1 MLFYT
6 SAKSRDK
13 DFECWLSS
21 IMGLTLPDGLPGTLQ
36 NSCSVSDR
44 LGEQSVNQ
52 AGVGAAAKFREL
64 LPVFNSS

>member
-1 MLFYT
+1 MLVI
-6 SAKSRDK
+6 KV
-13 DFECWLSS
+13 
-21 IMGLTLPDGLPGTLQ
+21 GLTLPDSLPGNLQ

-52 AGVGAAAKFREL
+52 AGVGAAAKFHEL